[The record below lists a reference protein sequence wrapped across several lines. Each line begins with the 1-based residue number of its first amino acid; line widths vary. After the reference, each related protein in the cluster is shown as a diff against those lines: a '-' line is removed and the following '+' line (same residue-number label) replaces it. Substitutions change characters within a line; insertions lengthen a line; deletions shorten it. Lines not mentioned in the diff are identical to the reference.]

1 MTRIPVFRWVG
12 RIVQYWPR
20 KGAWREGRPPQD
32 SAFIRFGDR
41 TAHQNDNVATEQAIA
56 AFLLRTDPHAKHFY
70 FVNTQRLISVA
81 ELRQAAGRDC
91 PFAEVGTPHEV
102 EPQPMPSPAPTPDS
116 TTDPTVDRVLDA
128 FKTLQ
133 TLVNRTPTITADAQ
147 SLGIQPTDDW
157 ETIRRAYRR
166 RARET
171 HPDRGGSPAEFAAL
185 HDAYL
190 RLKALRIRGWGDRSS
205 P

>member
-12 RIVQYWPR
+12 RIAQYWPR
-20 KGAWREGRPPQD
+20 KGDWRDGRPPQD
-32 SAFIRFGDR
+32 SAFIRFGDH
-41 TAHQNDNVATEQAIA
+41 TDTQNDNVATERAIA
-56 AFLLRTDPHAKHFY
+56 AFLLRTDPKAKHFY

-81 ELRQAAGRDC
+81 ELRQAAGSDR

-102 EPQPMPSPAPTPDS
+102 EPQPPTPPP
-116 TTDPTVDRVLDA
+116 TPPRPPADPTVDRVLDA

-133 TLVNRTPTITADAQ
+133 TLVNRTPSLADAAE

-190 RLKALRIRGWGDRSS
+190 RLKALRIQGWGDDRV
-205 P
+205 